1 MTGRFDLAIVGG
13 GIIGCATAWAALRA
27 GLKRVVVL
35 ERHAIGAAAT
45 SRAAALLT
53 RPRPKTAQIPLVLET
68 YDAIGRLAAEL
79 DDDLG
84 LHRHGSLH
92 VAALPARRAELD
104 ALESIAR
111 DFGFRHARIDAAE
124 AARRAPWLDAAGAEV
139 LFLPDDAVID
149 PYRLAAAYAQAARR
163 RGAEFRVGVG
173 ADRLILDSRRVT
185 GVATR
190 LGPVPADRV
199 ALAVGAWA
207 GVLAA
212 EAGVA
217 IPMAPVRSTYWI
229 TADARLPRAMPF
241 AVLPDAGAYVRPE
254 LGGLVIGLREAQSL
268 SIDARTLPAVID
280 GFDLNEA
287 ADGPAILADG
297 ADRLRRFLPKL
308 DALRFQRFIAG
319 LSTYTPDGQFVIG
332 RAPGVDGLLIASGC
346 CGAGIA
352 ASGGFGAA
360 IAALAMEQ
368 EPPFD
373 LAPFDPARFG
383 AIDPFDPGFRARCAA
398 ARSAKSSG

>member
-13 GIIGCATAWAALRA
+13 GIIGCAVAWAALRA
-27 GLKRVVVL
+27 GLKRVAVL
-35 ERHAIGAAAT
+35 EGHAIGAAAT

-53 RPRPKTAQIPLVLET
+53 RLRPKTAQIPLVLET
-68 YDAIGRLAAEL
+68 YDSIGRLTAEL

-92 VAALPARRAELD
+92 VAASPARCTELD

-111 DFGFRHARIDAAE
+111 EAGFRHARIDAAE
-124 AARRAPWLDAAGAEV
+124 AARRAPWLDATGADV
-139 LFLPDDAVID
+139 LFLPDDAHID

-163 RGAEFRVGVG
+163 RGAEFRVGV
-173 ADRLILDSRRVT
+173 AAERLLIDGNRVT

-199 ALAVGAWA
+199 VLAAGAWA

-212 EAGVA
+212 QAGVA
-217 IPMAPVRSTYWI
+217 LPMAPVRSTYWI
-229 TADARLPRAMPF
+229 TTDAGLPRAMPF

-254 LGGLVIGLREAQSL
+254 LGGLVVGLREAESL

-308 DALRFQRFIAG
+308 DELRFQRFIAG

-332 RAPGVDGLLIASGC
+332 RVPGVAGLLVASGC

-360 IAALAMEQ
+360 IAALAADQ
-368 EPPFD
+368 TPPFD
-373 LAPFDPARFG
+373 LTPFDPARFG
-383 AIDPFDPGFRARCAA
+383 VVDPFDPRFRASCAA